1 MISQDN
7 LLCLVSYQDRGLV
20 NFVSCINVNLKVK
33 MSYIDLSLSDNEKIL
48 QKACLHLCLI
58 SLTDRDENSQ

>member
-33 MSYIDLSLSDNEKIL
+33 MSYIDLSLSDKGRYYKKPAYIF
-48 QKACLHLCLI
+48 I
-58 SLTDRDENSQ
+58 